1 MNTDNLIRLVRLAR
15 ALEAGGFNNAAKLMW
30 GMVFSEEVKLSNAAG
45 LPRGQDLYDEL
56 GALMNDW
63 RAAGVDP
70 AIIAALEKG
79 QAAVR
84 AESTIPY
91 NDIPDVYVSRTS
103 GEVFIG
109 PPPDV
114 TTSGDYPLAL
124 RKFIP
129 IWYLEPL
136 SPAGALAGLESAPD
150 QIEAQ
155 VVGLTNEQMEISPAP
170 GEWSIRE
177 LLEHLSMAQD
187 LLAERVEKLL
197 TEVKPDLKSMAVW
210 SMKAQGRSPQDVL
223 ASFRDSRVRT
233 VERLKAISPADWMR
247 TGWHD
252 EWSWVTLLDQATY
265 FARHEMSHMPQF
277 KQIRDSLTV

>member
-1 MNTDNLIRLVRLAR
+1 MNTNNLIRLIRTAR
-15 ALEAGGFNNAAKLMW
+15 GLEAGGFYNAAKLMW
-30 GMVFSEEVKLSNAAG
+30 AMAYSQEIKLSNESG
-45 LPRGQDLYDEL
+45 IPRGQELYKEL
-56 GALMNDW
+56 GAILADW
-63 RAAGVDP
+63 RVAGVDP
-70 AIIAALEKG
+70 TIITALEKG

-84 AESTIPY
+84 AESTISY

-109 PPPDV
+109 QSPDV
-114 TTSGDYPLAL
+114 TTSGDYPLGL
-124 RKFIP
+124 KRLVP
-129 IWYLEPL
+129 VWYLEPL
-136 SPAGALAGLESAPD
+136 SPAEALAGLESAPA

-155 VVGLTNEQMEISPAP
+155 VAGLTNEQMEMSPAP

-187 LLAERVEKLL
+187 LFAGRVEKLL
-197 TEVKPDLKSMAVW
+197 TEDKPDLKSMAVW
-210 SMKAQGRSPQDVL
+210 SMKAQGRTPQDVL
-223 ASFRDSRVRT
+223 ASLRDSRAQS

-277 KQIRDSLTV
+277 KQIRDTLIT